1 MHIARVKVITGDS
14 SVIARPVFGVK
25 DGQSYYNIFSI
36 AELARIRFNYSPKEV
51 DGILTHELE
60 TDIQPQRYIVM
71 KAIAFP
77 YINLLWT
84 GTIIMLLGFFMAI
97 RRRLKENRK

>member
-1 MHIARVKVITGDS
+1 MKVVTGDS

-25 DGQSYYNIFSI
+25 DGLSMYNIFSI
-36 AELARIRFNYSPKEV
+36 AEFAKIRFNYTPREV
-51 DGILTHELE
+51 DGMLVHELE

-71 KAIAFP
+71 KAIMFP

-84 GTIIMLLGFFMAI
+84 GTIVMLIGFFMSI